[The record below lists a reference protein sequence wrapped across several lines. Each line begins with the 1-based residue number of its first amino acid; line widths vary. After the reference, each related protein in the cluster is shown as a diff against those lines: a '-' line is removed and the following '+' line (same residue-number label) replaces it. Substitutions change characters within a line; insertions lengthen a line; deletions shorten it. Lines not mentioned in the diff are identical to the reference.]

1 VQEVVPRRSG
11 ARSRARFAYTSFV
24 GTGTE
29 GGAQRE
35 WTNGTTSFWP
45 RQGLLLS
52 YGLVNRALEAL
63 ILLMA
68 VLIAT
73 CLLLVPTQGTVAAG
87 VEVLAIGV
95 IDWGA
100 IVAIQLLQLRNW
112 RSQDPSFRRHFV
124 PRVVFGQAATL
135 PFVVAGIALVNWGA
149 EGLYL
154 LVAGVVLS
162 LVVGVIDAWVLLVE
176 IHR

>member
-1 VQEVVPRRSG
+1 VDEWHDFLLATAG
-11 ARSRARFAYTSFV
+11 AAVLVGLVFV
-24 GTGTE
+24 GVSINLEMIMANPT
-29 GGAQRE
+29 
-35 WTNGTTSFWP
+35 
-45 RQGLLLS
+45 L
-52 YGLVNRALEAL
+52 GLVNRALETL

-73 CLLLVPTQGTVAAG
+73 CLLLVPAQGTVVAG
-87 VEVLAIGV
+87 VEVLAVGV

-112 RSQDPSFRRHFV
+112 RSLDPSFRWHFV
-124 PRVVFGQAATL
+124 LRVVFGQAATL
-135 PFVVAGIALVNWGA
+135 PFLVAGIALVNWGS
-149 EGLYL
+149 EGLYW

-162 LVVGVIDAWVLLVE
+162 LVVWVIDAWVLLVE